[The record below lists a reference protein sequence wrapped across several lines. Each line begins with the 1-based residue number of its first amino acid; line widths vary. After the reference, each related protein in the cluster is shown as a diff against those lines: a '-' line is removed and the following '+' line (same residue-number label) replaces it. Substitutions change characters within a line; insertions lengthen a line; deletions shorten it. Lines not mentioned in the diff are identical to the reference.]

1 MASADEDMYMDENL
15 VEYYNTTFAYVFKNE
30 ILPYMIASDI
40 VNMKQAVSKT
50 RVEGSA
56 CATCGKIFYGHRYK
70 GRLLQHC
77 DSVNHKYL

>member
-30 ILPYMIASDI
+30 VLPYMIASDI
-40 VNMKQAVSKT
+40 V
-50 RVEGSA
+50 
-56 CATCGKIFYGHRYK
+56 KIFYGHRYK

>member
-1 MASADEDMYMDENL
+1 MSHSEVNKYDLRQDL
-15 VEYYNTTFAYVFKNE
+15 IK
-30 ILPYMIASDI
+30 
-40 VNMKQAVSKT
+40 VNMKPAVSKT

-70 GRLLQHC
+70 GKLLQHC